1 MHHSPARRSAMQYDI
16 PVLRIHLKGRQRLA
30 ADDLPGDG
38 ILHLFADDTPQIAGA
53 ELAALRLFTQQGKRG
68 FCPAQT
74 DAFCRERF
82 LVLAKHQSGD
92 PLQALRRE
100 RRKSDDS

>member
-1 MHHSPARRSAMQYDI
+1 MQYDI
-16 PVLRIHLKGRQRLA
+16 PVLRIHLNGRQRLA

-74 DAFCRERF
+74 DAFCRFRLSGESG
-82 LVLAKHQSGD
+82 AKVTISSTRLINSGRRNS
-92 PLQALRRE
+92 PSALMDL
-100 RRKSDDS
+100 SLLI